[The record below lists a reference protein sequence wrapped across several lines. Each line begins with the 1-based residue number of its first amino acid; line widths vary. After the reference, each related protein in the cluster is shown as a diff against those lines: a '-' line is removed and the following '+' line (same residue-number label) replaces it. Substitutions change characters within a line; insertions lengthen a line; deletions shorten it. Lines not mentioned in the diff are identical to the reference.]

1 MITNL
6 DLLNKILEINVYQ
19 LISTIQSIYLILLKK
34 CNLQVTNIIFC
45 KINLILDLTLFE
57 GERLGKKI
65 NTAIYMR
72 DLVLEKLHDSDI
84 YNIHH

>member
-34 CNLQVTNIIFC
+34 GNLQVTNIIFY

-72 DLVLEKLHDSDI
+72 DLVLEKLQDSDI

>member
-34 CNLQVTNIIFC
+34 GNLKATNIIFY
-45 KINLILDLTLFE
+45 KINLILDLTLLE
-57 GERLGKKI
+57 GERLGQKNRHCYI
-65 NTAIYMR
+65 
-72 DLVLEKLHDSDI
+72 
-84 YNIHH
+84 

>member
-34 CNLQVTNIIFC
+34 GNLQVTNIIFY

-57 GERLGKKI
+57 GGRPGKK
-65 NTAIYMR
+65 NKHCYIYER
-72 DLVLEKLHDSDI
+72 FGI
-84 YNIHH
+84 

>member
-34 CNLQVTNIIFC
+34 CNLQVTNIIFY

-72 DLVLEKLHDSDI
+72 DLVLEKLQDSDI

>member
-19 LISTIQSIYLILLKK
+19 LISTILSIYLILLKK
-34 CNLQVTNIIFC
+34 GNLQVTNIIFY

-57 GERLGKKI
+57 GKRLGKKI
-65 NTAIYMR
+65 NTA
-72 DLVLEKLHDSDI
+72 V
-84 YNIHH
+84 

>member
-34 CNLQVTNIIFC
+34 GNLQVTNIIFY

-57 GERLGKKI
+57 GERLGQKNKHFYI
-65 NTAIYMR
+65 
-72 DLVLEKLHDSDI
+72 
-84 YNIHH
+84 

>member
-34 CNLQVTNIIFC
+34 GNLQVTNIIFY

-84 YNIHH
+84 